1 MGHEKKPKAKL
12 RRDDLRTFRRL
23 LGFARPYAWRIL
35 VGGAASVVGG
45 GSLIALFL
53 LAQNLLTFLID
64 NNPRPHAEE
73 EAPAAE
79 APAVPGP
86 ATEIHAEVAEVESH
100 AEFAE
105 TAELSESHAE
115 VAEAAEP
122 PDHPTIGP
130 SDHPPRTPD
139 AAEPRRGFID
149 RMTHSVAG
157 KMLDSEKNAMLEQA
171 GVKGLLA
178 IGVVMLLVIAVNS
191 ACQFLSM
198 FFLGWVG
205 QRVVMDLR
213 LTVFRHLQELPVAFY
228 NSNRAGDMISRVVA
242 DTQLLQSTVS
252 SVLVDTI
259 REPAKLFMVLA
270 YVLLLEWRLAL
281 VALVAFPLVAVPI
294 ILIGQKLR
302 RIGRDAQRRLA
313 DLTSVMKEAL
323 DGVAVVKAF
332 GQEEREKAR
341 FGSLCRG
348 FFRQMVRATKAK
360 ALNEP
365 ITHTIGGLGGLLVLV
380 YAMVDRMPIERCV
393 IFAACIWALYEP
405 IKKIG
410 RIAMEIQQS
419 SGAADRIFE
428 ILDAPVTVH
437 DAPDARPLADP
448 LETLEFRDV
457 AFSYGEKRVFDKL
470 NLSLRAGES
479 LAVVGPSGG
488 GKTTLVSLLMRF
500 FDPEGGAILRNGRD
514 LRSATIASLRS
525 RIGLVLQ
532 DTFLFNATIA
542 ENIAYGKPDATREE
556 IEAAAKLAHAHEFI
570 LAKEKGYDTVVGD
583 RGVSLSGGQK
593 QRIAIAR
600 ALIRKPELL
609 VLDEATSALDTD
621 SERAVQ
627 AAIDGLMGKMTIL
640 VIAHRLSTIAKCE
653 HVAVVA
659 NGGLAEY
666 GTHAELL
673 KNADGIFAHLHK
685 LQFEAPAF

>member
-1 MGHEKKPKAKL
+1 MGHHHRNGGEPKRKL
-12 RRDDLRTFRRL
+12 RKDDLRTFRRI
-23 LGFARPYAWRIL
+23 LGYARPYAWRIAL
-35 VGGAASVVGG
+35 GGVASVVGG
-45 GSLIALFL
+45 GSLIAIFL
-53 LAQNLLTFLID
+53 VAQNLLSFLID
-64 NNPRPHAEE
+64 NNPHAEE
-73 EAPAAE
+73 GAKPAAVSSWWDGG
-79 APAVPGP
+79 AYDS
-86 ATEIHAEVAEVESH
+86 HAESVESH
-100 AEFAE
+100 AESAE
-105 TAELSESHAE
+105 NA
-115 VAEAAEP
+115 
-122 PDHPTIGP
+122 DHQTIGP
-130 SDHPPRTPD
+130 SDHQTQSPA

-157 KMLDSEKNAMLEQA
+157 KMLDADKNEQLAQA

-191 ACQFLSM
+191 LCQFMSTYY
-198 FFLGWVG
+198 LGWVG

-213 LTVFRHLQELPVAFY
+213 MAVFRHLQELPVAFY
-228 NSNRAGDMISRVVA
+228 NSTRAGDMISRVVA

-252 SVLVDTI
+252 NVIVDAI
-259 REPAKLFMVLA
+259 RDPAKLVMVLA
-270 YVLLLEWRLAL
+270 YVLLLEWKLAIF
-281 VALVAFPLVAVPI
+281 AIVAFPVVAVPI
-294 ILIGQKLR
+294 ILIGRYLR
-302 RIGRDAQRRLA
+302 RIGRDAQSRLA

-332 GQEEREKAR
+332 GQEEREEKR
-341 FGSLCRG
+341 FGHLCRG

-365 ITHTIGGLGGLLVLV
+365 ITHTIGGVGGLIVLV
-380 YAMVDRMPIERCV
+380 YAMVDRMPIEECV
-393 IFAACIWALYEP
+393 IFAGCIWALYEP
-405 IKKIG
+405 VKKLG
-410 RIAMEIQQS
+410 RISMEIQQS

-437 DAPDARPLADP
+437 DAPGAVPVEGP
-448 LETLEFRDV
+448 LETLEFRNV
-457 AFSYGEKRVFDKL
+457 AFSYGEKRVFGKL
-470 NLSLRAGES
+470 DLSLRAGES

-500 FDPEGGAILRNGRD
+500 FDPESGAILRNGRD
-514 LRSATIASLRS
+514 VRDFTIASMRS

-556 IEAAAKLAHAHEFI
+556 IEEAAKLAHAHEFI
-570 LAKEKGYDTVVGD
+570 LAKEKGYDTPVGD

-627 AAIDGLMGKMTIL
+627 AAIDGLMGRMTIL

-659 NGGLAEY
+659 DGGLAEY

-673 KNADGIFAHLHK
+673 KNPDGIYSHLHK
-685 LQFEAPAF
+685 LQFETPSFGETAAP